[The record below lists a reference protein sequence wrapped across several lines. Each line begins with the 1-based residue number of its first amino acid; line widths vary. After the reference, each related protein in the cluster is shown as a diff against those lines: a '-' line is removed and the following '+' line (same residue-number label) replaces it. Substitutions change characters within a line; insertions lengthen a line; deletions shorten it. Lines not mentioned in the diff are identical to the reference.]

1 MRCMR
6 FIVAVLVFL
15 LGAPAAASA
24 QSLAELAEKEKKR
37 RESVKS
43 SGKVITND
51 DLGSRS
57 RARPPDSTEA
67 QATPSPGAQGKQAAA
82 DEAPEKTPSE
92 LREEKQKEIQGKIDE
107 QAGLIGAV
115 QAEID
120 KAQLELND
128 LTDMT
133 FGGRRANLMKLI
145 EDGKTEIAGFEQA
158 ISDFEEEARRA
169 GVRVSR

>member
-1 MRCMR
+1 MR
-6 FIVAVLVFL
+6 FIVGVLVFL

-92 LREEKQKEIQGKIDE
+92 LREEKRVEIQKKIDE
-107 QAGLIGAV
+107 QVGLIRAV
-115 QAEID
+115 QEVID
-120 KAQLELND
+120 ETQLELND
-128 LTDMT
+128 LSTLT
-133 FGGRRANLMKLI
+133 LGSRRRNLLKLL
-145 EDGKTEIAGFEQA
+145 EDGKQEIAGFEQEIA
-158 ISDFEEEARRA
+158 NLEEEARRA

>member
-1 MRCMR
+1 M
-6 FIVAVLVFL
+6 FL

-57 RARPPDSTEA
+57 RVAPPASTEA
-67 QATPSPGAQGKQAAA
+67 QATPSPGAQGSKATA
-82 DEAPEKTPSE
+82 DEKPEKTPSE
-92 LREEKQKEIQGKIDE
+92 LREEKRAEIQGKIDE
-107 QAGLIGAV
+107 QVGLIRAV
-115 QAEID
+115 QEVID
-120 KAQLELND
+120 TSQLELND

-145 EDGKTEIAGFEQA
+145 EDGKAEIAGFEQA
-158 ISDFEEEARRA
+158 IEDLEEEARRA